1 MAFFLL
7 GRIRELLSM
16 NDGVLSD
23 CRFERVDSDNS
34 FECSTLFAERSESVY
49 FLREGEMTAV
59 TVALDEHLD
68 VEPFVPR
75 PSVAHFVT
83 TLYFDTP
90 DHVLARACACERDNV
105 KLRARE
111 YSDQGPDLEVQSEPL
126 VWIELKARADGQT
139 RKQRFSVPSTKI
151 PELLRE
157 GLSEQLQSACIAH
170 YRRQAWQSSA
180 GDLRVTLDTELSFHR
195 VPTSSLGES
204 LREVLVEPPVV
215 AFTRSVVEIKRHGQ
229 PPAWLAALTEH
240 ALEPALVEDR
250 PFSKFLAAMGAIHG
264 LR

>member
-1 MAFFLL
+1 
-7 GRIRELLSM
+7 M
-16 NDGVLSD
+16 NDAALTDS
-23 CRFERVDSDNS
+23 RFERVDSDNS
-34 FECSTLFAERSESVY
+34 FGRSALFAQRSESVY
-49 FLREGEMTAV
+49 FLREGEGEMTAV

-68 VEPFVPR
+68 VEQFVAR

-111 YSDQGPDLEVQSEPL
+111 YSDQGLDLEVQSEPL
-126 VWIELKARADGQT
+126 VWIELKARADGLT
-139 RKQRFSVPSTKI
+139 RKQRFAVPNTKI

-170 YRRQAWQSSA
+170 YRRQAWQNSA
-180 GDLRVTLDTELSFHR
+180 GNLRVTLDTELSFYR
-195 VPTSSLGES
+195 VPTGSLGES

-240 ALEPALVEDR
+240 ALEPALVEGR

-264 LR
+264 PR